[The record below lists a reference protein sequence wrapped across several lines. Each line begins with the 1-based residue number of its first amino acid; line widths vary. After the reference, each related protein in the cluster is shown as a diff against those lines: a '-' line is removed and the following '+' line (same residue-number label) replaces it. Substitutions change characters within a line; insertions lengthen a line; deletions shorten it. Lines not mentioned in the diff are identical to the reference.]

1 MTTPLPPLSDDAA
14 RLAAL
19 GLADALIFRAEG
31 GRLTL
36 VGGEGRGRGWG
47 GIVETERAA
56 EPLVERAQ
64 AGSRPIRIE
73 APQAVHV
80 VGPYWSAHAA
90 LVPVGEQHLVVL
102 GATGPVTL
110 PDAALQ
116 QVAAELVAANLAVSP
131 AKLLADELELVH
143 AIRGLMEYRPE
154 RVADTARHIAATT
167 AEALSC
173 EVGVVLVV
181 VHGTT
186 VCEVVL
192 RHWPA
197 APAPALIEAAAVGL
211 LERVRAGTLL
221 EQELAAE
228 ADDALGRRGGLVAR
242 LVLPIGEP
250 VQPLGLLAV
259 AHADLRPRG
268 FTNLCQ
274 RIGHALAEAAE
285 LLLSQALSREALA
298 AERDRFAREART
310 DPLTGLAN
318 RARWDELLASEAERV
333 ERYGR
338 ACSVVSAD
346 VDGLKRTNDR
356 LGHAAGDQLIR
367 AAAQVLAV
375 EARATDA
382 VARVGGDEFLV
393 LLPETDEA
401 GAAIYLER
409 ARAAAAAWRDPEE
422 RLSLW
427 LSLGAA
433 TARNAAELQGAVH
446 AADERMYQSK
456 HRGDEGRE

>member
-1 MTTPLPPLSDDAA
+1 MATPFPPLSDDAA

-19 GLADALIFRAEG
+19 GLADALIFRSEG
-31 GRLTL
+31 DRLAL
-36 VGGEGRGRGWG
+36 VGGTGRGQGWG
-47 GIVETERAA
+47 GIVETELGA
-56 EPLVERAQ
+56 EPLVERAR
-64 AGSRPIRIE
+64 AGSRPMRVE
-73 APQAVHV
+73 AAEAVHV

-102 GATGPVTL
+102 GSTTPVAL
-110 PDAALQ
+110 PDEVLQ
-116 QVAAELVAANLAVSP
+116 QVAAELVAANVAVSP
-131 AKLLADELELVH
+131 AKLLADELELVP

-173 EVGVVLVV
+173 EVGVVLVAA
-181 VHGTT
+181 HGSTI
-186 VCEVVL
+186 CEVVV
-192 RHWPA
+192 RDWPD
-197 APAPALIEAAAVGL
+197 APSPARVEAAATAL

-221 EQELAAE
+221 EQELAART
-228 ADDALGRRGGLVAR
+228 DDALGRGSGLVAR

-250 VQPLGLLAV
+250 AQALGLLAI
-259 AHADLRPRG
+259 AHADIRPRG

-285 LLLSQALSREALA
+285 LLLSQAISREALS

-318 RARWDELLASEAERV
+318 RARWDEVLEAEAERV

-338 ACSVVSAD
+338 PCSVVSVD
-346 VDGLKRTNDR
+346 VDGLKRTNDQH
-356 LGHAAGDQLIR
+356 GHAAGDQLIR
-367 AAAQVLAV
+367 AAAQVLAL

-393 LLPETDEA
+393 LLPEADEA
-401 GAAIYLER
+401 GAGIYLDR
-409 ARAAAAAWRDPEE
+409 VRAAASAWRDPEG
-422 RLSLW
+422 RLSLL

-433 TARNAAELQGAVH
+433 TARSGAELRAAVH
-446 AADERMYQSK
+446 LADERMYERK
-456 HRGDEGRE
+456 HGVDEVGP